1 VYQSPGRLLYPA
13 LRMELVLIR
22 HALPLRVERADGAP
36 ADPPL
41 SADGSAQ
48 ARRLA
53 RAFAAER
60 LAAVYASPLR
70 RARETAAPLAAELGL
85 EVRLEPGVVE
95 FDPHSARYVPLEEI
109 RAESRELWLELL
121 RGGLTAGIDVAEFRR
136 TVVAAVERIVAAHPG
151 GRVAVVCHGGVVNA
165 WAAHVLGLDAT
176 LFFQPRYASIS
187 RFLAAGSGERSVL
200 SLNETGHLR

>member
-1 VYQSPGRLLYPA
+1 
-13 LRMELVLIR
+13 MELVLIR

-41 SADGSAQ
+41 SPDGSAQ

-53 RAFAAER
+53 EAFAGER
-60 LAAVYASPLR
+60 LSAVYASPLR
-70 RARETAAPLAAELGL
+70 RARETAAPLAAALGL
-85 EVRLEPGVVE
+85 EVRIEPGVVE
-95 FDPHSARYVPLEEI
+95 FDPDSARYVPLEEI

-136 TVVAAVERIVAAHPG
+136 TVVAAVERIVAAHAG
-151 GRVAVVCHGGVVNA
+151 ERVAVVCHGGVVNA
-165 WAAHVLGLDAT
+165 WAAHVLGLEAT
-176 LFFQPRYASIS
+176 LFFQPGYASVS
-187 RFLAAGSGERSVL
+187 RFLAAGSGERRVL